1 MIETYTIGGFG
12 ASANTYGERLT
23 RDRRFTPAAM
33 RRIGIWAEL
42 PYTRSTESFI
52 NPRVRSVKVSNGL
65 SPVNTFA
72 ATHGPLLSLYN
83 ASSPPNEADV
93 ISKLAERWRGTDLN
107 IGLYL
112 SPEGRESASMVVDGL
127 KRLTNAALHLKRGDF
142 GGFVRNLNHL
152 PRRDR
157 RRSARKFNQGDLSGS
172 FLAAHLG
179 WEPIIKDVYSASQG
193 ILPKDRPH
201 RISATKAGVPS
212 YYYLTNPKNATNFIH
227 KEKLTVKI
235 MGDITNAPSLTQ
247 ALGMDNPFLIA
258 WELVPLSFVADYFL
272 PIGSIIDSMGFIS
285 AARFS
290 KLVKKTYHDR
300 WGRFTLPAGFVWNNG
315 GTLYKTTNSVTVYRH
330 RRDYSRE
337 PYSLDFSSPLQSM
350 KLTLPTS
357 LTRIATMSALL
368 HQRLLALRK

>member
-12 ASANTYGERLT
+12 ASVDTYGERLT
-23 RDRRFTPAAM
+23 RDRHTTPAAM

-42 PYTRSTESFI
+42 PYSKSTESFI
-52 NPRVRSVKVSNGL
+52 NPRIRSVKVSNGL

-72 ATHGPLLSLYN
+72 ATHGPLLSFDN

-93 ISKLAERWRGTDLN
+93 ISKLAEKWRGTDLN

-112 SPEGRESASMVVDGL
+112 SPEGRESAVMALDGL
-127 KRLTNAALHLKRGDF
+127 KKLSNAALHLKKGDF
-142 GGFVRNLNHL
+142 GGFVRNLNTL
-152 PRRDR
+152 PRHAR
-157 RRSARKFNQGDLSGS
+157 RKSARKFNQGDLSGS

-212 YYYLTNPKNATNFIH
+212 RYYLTNPANAVDFVH
-227 KEKLTVKI
+227 EEKLTVKI
-235 MGDITNAPSLTQ
+235 MGDITNTPSLTQ
-247 ALGMDNPFLIA
+247 ALGMDNPFYIA
-258 WELVPLSFVADYFL
+258 WNLVPLSFVADYFL

-315 GTLYKTTNSVTVYRH
+315 GTMYKTTNSATVYRH

-357 LTRIATMSALL
+357 LMRISTMSALL
-368 HQRLLALRK
+368 HQRLLALR